1 MKKLKILF
9 MVLIST
15 VLLSSCASKSNEV
28 EQLYGKRYGA
38 VGSGISVM
46 KFYNSHY
53 LKMLL
58 LKIMQKKMCLVDIL
72 IILKL

>member
-1 MKKLKILF
+1 MKKLKIVF
-9 MVLIST
+9 MVLISF
-15 VLLSSCASKSNEV
+15 LMLSSCSSKNSEI

-46 KFYNSHY
+46 KKGKSYSV
-53 LKMLL
+53 LL
-58 LKIMQKKMCLVDIL
+58 LKIMQKKMCLVDIS